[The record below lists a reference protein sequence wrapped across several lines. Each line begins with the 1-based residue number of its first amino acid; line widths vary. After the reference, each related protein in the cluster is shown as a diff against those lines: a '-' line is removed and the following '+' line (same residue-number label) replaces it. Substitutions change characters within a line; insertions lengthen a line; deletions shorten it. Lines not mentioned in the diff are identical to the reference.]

1 MSMFHPPFERLTEF
15 ADGQLNATNQAA
27 VQRHVDG
34 CQRCS
39 SAVRWLQ
46 RALVA
51 MRADDTEPVPEHVI
65 SRLLPIFDRRLRRS
79 EPEPVGLTRRLVG
92 ILRFDS
98 GTNLVPAFGLRA
110 DQQGPRQLLFEA
122 EPYEIDVRAEPLGQ
136 EWTVSGQLLGPDEAT
151 TGEVELLGGDST
163 IQSPLNDML
172 EFRLPPV
179 PSGAYTLDLR
189 LSGGTVIQIA
199 PLRLGG

>member
-1 MSMFHPPFERLTEF
+1 MSMFHPPFERLSDF
-15 ADGQLNATNQAA
+15 ADGQLDATNQLT
-27 VQRHVDG
+27 VQRHVDR

-39 SAVRWLQ
+39 TAVQWLQ
-46 RALVA
+46 RAVLG
-51 MRADDTEPVPEHVI
+51 MRADDTEPVPEDVI
-65 SRLLPIFDRRLRRS
+65 RRLLPIFDRRLRHS
-79 EPEPVGLTRRLVG
+79 EPQPVGLTRRLVG

-98 GTNLVPAFGLRA
+98 GTSLMPAFGLRA

-151 TGEVELLGGDST
+151 AGAVELLGGDSAV
-163 IQSPLNDML
+163 QSPLNDML

-189 LSGGTVIQIA
+189 LTGGTVIQIS
-199 PLRLGG
+199 PLKLGG